1 MTQSVYLDHNATTP
15 LDPRALEAMMPF
27 LTSEFGNPSSS
38 THEWGLRARKAVEEA
53 RASVAQLIGSSPD
66 EIVFTS
72 GATEANNLAIKGC
85 ARLRARRGLGRHL
98 VTTYLDHPSVID
110 VVEALRDDGFE
121 STFISPDSQGIVQPE
136 SVIQS
141 LREDTVLVSALT
153 ANGEL
158 GILEPIGEIGEG
170 CRKKGA
176 IVHTDATQAVG
187 KVPVDVDEM
196 QVDLLSMS
204 AHKLYGPKGVGA
216 LYVRTGVE
224 LEPLFSG
231 GRQERGF
238 RSGTLNVPG
247 IVGLGTVAALC
258 TQEMEA
264 HSEGLRRLTDEL
276 WEGIRAAVPDARL
289 NGHPEQRIPGTINVA
304 FPRVNSERLMLLLK
318 GFAFSASSACQSG
331 KGTLSPV
338 LAAIGLEPELASC
351 CVRFGLGR
359 GTTREDV
366 QELPAEIAKIVRR
379 IRGPVLKISP

>member
-1 MTQSVYLDHNATTP
+1 
-15 LDPRALEAMMPF
+15 MMPF

-98 VTTYLDHPSVID
+98 VTTRLDHPSVTD
-110 VVEALRDDGFE
+110 VVEALRDDGFD

-141 LREDTVLVSALT
+141 LREDTVLVSALA

-158 GILEPIGEIGEG
+158 GILEPIKEIGEG
-170 CRKKGA
+170 CRSKGA

-187 KVPVDVDEM
+187 KVPVDVEEM

-224 LEPLFSG
+224 LEPIFSG
-231 GRQERGF
+231 GGQERGF

-258 TQEMEA
+258 LQEMEA
-264 HSEGLRRLTDEL
+264 HSERLRRLTDEL
-276 WEGIRAAVPDARL
+276 WQGIQTAVPDARL
-289 NGHPEQRIPGTINVA
+289 NGHPERRIPGTINVA

-331 KGTLSPV
+331 KGTPSPV

-351 CVRFGLGR
+351 SVRFGLGR

-366 QELPAEIAKIVRR
+366 LDLLAEVAKVVRR
-379 IRGPVLKISP
+379 IRGPVLEISP